1 MPTFS
6 AIELENLVQP
16 RGVRDAYK
24 KPLAFSPPRVPG
36 ALHGRETAAPNPPPP
51 LRHIYISPALYA
63 TPEPAPIPETV
74 TEPLSPSPYVVNHKR
89 RGGGTGTFGNRRG
102 NIDGIEVPA
111 GEQVEKKEKE
121 KEMEEEGAD
130 LIEAVEDEEKD
141 AVTTEVADEKFSDD
155 GANGFFVKKKEVAKE
170 EEEEDGFLDT
180 RGDSVS
186 IGSETEGIRQFD
198 SRSFLSSTHGEFFDA
213 IEG

>member
-6 AIELENLVQP
+6 AIELHNLVEP
-16 RGVRDAYK
+16 RGVRDSYK
-24 KPLAFSPPRVPG
+24 KPLAFSPPR
-36 ALHGRETAAPNPPPP
+36 LHGRETAAPNPPPP

-89 RGGGTGTFGNRRG
+89 RGGGTGAFGNRRG

-111 GEQVEKKEKE
+111 GEKEEEEKE
-121 KEMEEEGAD
+121 QEGAD
-130 LIEAVEDEEKD
+130 LIEAVEEEE
-141 AVTTEVADEKFSDD
+141 EVADEKFSSD
-155 GANGFFVKKKEVAKE
+155 GANEFFVKKNEVAKE
-170 EEEEDGFLDT
+170 EDDDDGFLDT
-180 RGDSVS
+180 SCDSVS

-198 SRSFLSSTHGEFFDA
+198 SRSFLSSTHGDFFDA

>member
-24 KPLAFSPPRVPG
+24 KPLASSPPRAPG
-36 ALHGRETAAPNPPPP
+36 TLHGRETDAPNPPPP

-74 TEPLSPSPYVVNHKR
+74 TEPLSPSPYVLNHKR
-89 RGGGTGTFGNRRG
+89 RGGGTGAFGNRRG

-121 KEMEEEGAD
+121 EEGAD
-130 LIEAVEDEEKD
+130 LIEAVEDEEKE
-141 AVTTEVADEKFSDD
+141 AVTTEVADEKFSGD
-155 GANGFFVKKKEVAKE
+155 GANGFFVKKTKE

-186 IGSETEGIRQFD
+186 VGSETEGIRQFD